1 MNRVDAL
8 TRVRNSRADHPKR
21 QESRSLCDINTR
33 NLEFG
38 MHLEYARVV
47 SRLERYLARL
57 PDGVDSYP
65 DVVVKAS
72 TFTAA
77 LADKP
82 IPIKRGQVP
91 PPIEKLILTPPLV
104 SAWVPEVHMVTIF
117 KLIGDYHF
125 EGRGGTPAF
134 LDWVYEENRKLL
146 GGKLYRALFFFLTAE
161 HVFRGVEQRWSAFR
175 RGSTLSVV
183 ARSNQHAIFEFR
195 YSRYLLDDEGLLAI
209 GCALRA
215 AGEMAGAKK
224 TEIQLVDVSP
234 TLGHVRLDWI
244 Q

>member
-1 MNRVDAL
+1 M
-8 TRVRNSRADHPKR
+8 S
-21 QESRSLCDINTR
+21 I
-33 NLEFG
+33 G
-38 MHLEYARVV
+38 YAAVV

-57 PDGVDSYP
+57 PDGADSYP

-82 IPIKRGQVP
+82 IPVGRFKIP
-91 PPIEKLILTPPLV
+91 PSVQKLIVTPPLV
-104 SAWVPEVHMVTIF
+104 SAWVPEVHMVSIF
-117 KLIGDYHF
+117 KMIGDYHF

-134 LDWVYEENRKLL
+134 LDWVYEQNQKLL
-146 GGKLYRALFFFLTAE
+146 GGKLYRALFFFLTAD

-183 ARSNQHAIFEFR
+183 SRSNSHAIFEFR
-195 YSRYLLDDEGLLAI
+195 YPRYMLDDDGLLAI
-209 GCALRA
+209 GTALRA
-215 AGEMAGAKK
+215 AGEMAGAKS
-224 TEIQLVDVSP
+224 TQIQLVDASP
-234 TLGHVRLDWI
+234 TCGHIRLDWI

>member
-1 MNRVDAL
+1 M
-8 TRVRNSRADHPKR
+8 
-21 QESRSLCDINTR
+21 SLR
-33 NLEFG
+33 
-38 MHLEYARVV
+38 YAAVV

-57 PDGVDSYP
+57 PDGADSYP

-82 IPIKRGQVP
+82 IPLVP
-91 PPIEKLILTPPLV
+91 LGRIQIPLAVQKLIVTPPLV
-104 SAWVPEVHMVTIF
+104 SAWVPEVHMVSIF

-134 LDWVYEENRKLL
+134 LDWVYEQNQKLL
-146 GGKLYRALFFFLTAE
+146 GGKLYRALFFFLTAD

-183 ARSNQHAIFEFR
+183 SRSHNHAIFEFR
-195 YSRYLLDDEGLLAI
+195 YPRYMLDDDGLLAI
-209 GCALRA
+209 GTALRA
-215 AGEMAGAKK
+215 AGEMAGAKS
-224 TEIQLVDVSP
+224 TQIQLVDATP
-234 TLGHVRLDWI
+234 TCGHVRLDWV

>member
-1 MNRVDAL
+1 
-8 TRVRNSRADHPKR
+8 
-21 QESRSLCDINTR
+21 
-33 NLEFG
+33 LEFG
-38 MHLEYARVV
+38 VLVEYAHVV

-57 PDGVDSYP
+57 PDGVNSYP

-82 IPIKRGQVP
+82 IPIRRGQVP
-91 PPIEKLILTPPLV
+91 APIEKLILTPPLV
-104 SAWVPEVHMVTIF
+104 SAWVPEVHMVSIF
-117 KLIGDYHF
+117 KMIGDYHF

-134 LDWVYEENRKLL
+134 LDWVYEQNRQLL

-175 RGSTLSVV
+175 RGSSLSVTS
-183 ARSNQHAIFEFR
+183 RSNRHAIFQFQYPR
-195 YSRYLLDDEGLLAI
+195 HMLDDEGLLAI
-209 GCALRA
+209 GTALRA
-215 AGEMAGAKK
+215 AGEVAGAKR
-224 TEIQLVDVSP
+224 TEIQLVDVTP